1 MVWVLSPIHT
11 KNDNY
16 KDKDISIHTSGRYC
30 LFIVRAHLSAAL
42 NSRARYSKM
51 DSDWV
56 SMFVSFIS
64 WKKNHSEC
72 DSNNIVIAMPFFNIE
87 SDF

>member
-1 MVWVLSPIHT
+1 MLSPIHT

-16 KDKDISIHTSGRYC
+16 KDKVITH
-30 LFIVRAHLSAAL
+30 IVRAHLSAAL

-51 DSDWV
+51 DSDWCQCLYCSSAGKKIILKV
-56 SMFVSFIS
+56 ILTISFVCAF
-64 WKKNHSEC
+64 
-72 DSNNIVIAMPFFNIE
+72 IVIAMPFFNIE